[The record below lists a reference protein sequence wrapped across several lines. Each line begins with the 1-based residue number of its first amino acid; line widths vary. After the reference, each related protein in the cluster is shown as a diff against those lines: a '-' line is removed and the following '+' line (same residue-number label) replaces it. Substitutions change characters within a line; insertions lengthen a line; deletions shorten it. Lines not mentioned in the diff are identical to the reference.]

1 MNIVDLDK
9 AFSDNINSVK
19 YDIQTL
25 KRVGKCLIGLL

>member
-19 YDIQTL
+19 YTDSKKSWKVSDRIT
-25 KRVGKCLIGLL
+25 I